1 MDRRK
6 YLKTI
11 AVSSVGA
18 ATLLSLAKRRLNRKL
33 KKLEVALNY
42 DRTAAEKIREKKLQ
56 SEKFFDD
63 HEMKTITILGDII
76 IPKDETSGSASDAGV
91 PAFIEFIVKDQ
102 PRYQTPMRGGLKWLD
117 IQSLKRFNADF
128 ASCTSQQQIEIVDDI
143 AFPEKAKPEFQQ
155 GVSFF
160 NTMRDLTAC
169 GFFTSK
175 IGIKDLGYVG
185 NTPNQWDG
193 VPADVLAQ
201 YGVKYDERHWLKA
214 LSLIPRLSVRHILS
228 PGVKYAM
235 Y

>member
-6 YLKTI
+6 YLKTM

-18 ATLLSLAKRRLNRKL
+18 AALLQSCETAPKQAVK
-33 KKLEVALNY
+33 EAETALNY
-42 DRTAAEKIREKKLQ
+42 DRTAAETLREQKLQ

-76 IPKDETSGSASDAGV
+76 IPKDDVSGSASDAGV

-102 PRYQTPMRGGLKWLD
+102 PRYQTPLRGGLKWLD
-117 IQSLKRFNADF
+117 IQTLKRFNSDF
-128 ASCTSQQQIEIVDDI
+128 ASCTAEQQIEIVDDI
-143 AFPEKAKPEFQQ
+143 AFPEKAKPELQQ
-155 GVSFF
+155 GVTFF

-201 YGVKYDERHWLKA
+201 YGVKYDERTLA
-214 LSLIPRLSVRHILS
+214 ESV
-228 PGVKYAM
+228 KFDT
-235 Y
+235 

>member
-6 YLKTI
+6 YLKTM

-18 ATLLSLAKRRLNRKL
+18 AALLQSCETKPKQ
-33 KKLEVALNY
+33 EVKEAEGAALNY
-42 DRTAAEKIREKKLQ
+42 DRTAAEKIREEKLR

-63 HEMKTITILGDII
+63 HEMKTITILSDII
-76 IPKDETSGSASDAGV
+76 IPKDDVSGSASEAGV
-91 PAFIEFIVKDQ
+91 PAFIEFMAKDQ
-102 PRYQTPMRGGLKWLD
+102 PRYQTPLRGRLKWLD
-117 IQSLKRFNADF
+117 IQTLKRFNSDF
-128 ASCTSQQQIEIVDDI
+128 ASCTSEQQIEIVDEI

-155 GVSFF
+155 GVTFF

-175 IGIKDLGYVG
+175 MGIKDLGYVG

-201 YGVKYDERHWLKA
+201 YGVQYDERTLA
-214 LSLIPRLSVRHILS
+214 ESVKFDS
-228 PGVKYAM
+228 
-235 Y
+235 